1 MDSSGAGSEDQ
12 RVERGAAE
20 EGAGAP
26 VTETEVDASRLPPSA
41 PDDTVA
47 PDDASGMAGGA
58 SGGGGGGSGMAG
70 HPDGPE

>member
-1 MDSSGAGSEDQ
+1 MDSSEAGLEDQ

-26 VTETEVDASRLPPSA
+26 VTETEVDASRRPPSA

-47 PDDASGMAGGA
+47 PDDAGMAGGA
-58 SGGGGGGSGMAG
+58 SGGGGGGSGMAR
-70 HPDGPE
+70 HPDGQE